1 MKKSITKNFVYNLSY
16 EILSMIIPFI
26 TAPYLTRILNAANM
40 GTYTYSHSITNYF
53 LLISMLGFSMSGNR
67 IIAKT
72 RNDKEKLNLAFS
84 SVYFAQFITSVTIV
98 ILFYLYCIIMHHEI
112 IYYVLGL
119 FVISSIFNIC
129 WLYNGYEEFKFTAIV
144 NAVFKLLSFVLIF
157 VCVKN
162 ENDLIVYA
170 LIMSGIQLL
179 TNLTIFIFHGKIAKF
194 VKPQKDLILN
204 YWREALVLFLPVISA
219 SVYKIM
225 DKIMIG
231 SITGDMIGVSNY
243 YYAEQLIGIPSSVVI
258 ALSAV
263 VLPRMSYKFSIKDE
277 KVFSTLSNNI
287 IMIAFFIACAIAFG
301 LSGVA
306 NIFVPLYLGNEYIQC
321 GNYVVTLSIV
331 SLIITWTTM
340 MRTLFLLP
348 MNKDKSYTIS
358 VVLGAVVNVI
368 VNAILIRPMGV
379 TGAIIGTILAELTVA
394 LIQTKAVIR
403 EIPLKKTI
411 FNIMPF
417 IFTGVGMAII
427 CRSIGIIMG
436 RSWITLIVQIIIG
449 ATVYLL
455 VSIFLVVKFHKNNLN
470 ELKSEL

>member
-98 ILFYLYCIIMHHEI
+98 ILFYLYCIIMHREI

-204 YWREALVLFLPVISA
+204 YWKEALVLFLPVISA

-231 SITGDMIGVSNY
+231 
-243 YYAEQLIGIPSSVVI
+243 
-258 ALSAV
+258 
-263 VLPRMSYKFSIKDE
+263 
-277 KVFSTLSNNI
+277 
-287 IMIAFFIACAIAFG
+287 
-301 LSGVA
+301 
-306 NIFVPLYLGNEYIQC
+306 
-321 GNYVVTLSIV
+321 
-331 SLIITWTTM
+331 
-340 MRTLFLLP
+340 
-348 MNKDKSYTIS
+348 
-358 VVLGAVVNVI
+358 
-368 VNAILIRPMGV
+368 
-379 TGAIIGTILAELTVA
+379 
-394 LIQTKAVIR
+394 
-403 EIPLKKTI
+403 
-411 FNIMPF
+411 
-417 IFTGVGMAII
+417 
-427 CRSIGIIMG
+427 
-436 RSWITLIVQIIIG
+436 
-449 ATVYLL
+449 
-455 VSIFLVVKFHKNNLN
+455 
-470 ELKSEL
+470 